1 MATNR
6 VQFQPGL
13 SLRSFLEQ
21 YGTEA
26 ACEHALMQARWPEG
40 FVCPRCAAT
49 ACSRFRRD
57 AEWLWQCC
65 ACRHQTSLRA
75 GTLFEHSR
83 LPLTTWFLA
92 LYVLTHTKTN
102 VSGLELSRHLGV
114 HARTAWRLKH
124 KIMQAMTL
132 RESTRRLAGFV
143 QIDDAY
149 LGGERNG
156 GKAGRG
162 SENKRPFVIA
172 VETDDAGRP
181 GRAVIEPVAGF
192 TLNALTDW
200 AQRRLHPEAEVF
212 SDGLGAFRAVVP
224 LNHAH
229 TVIDAGGGR
238 HATEADGA
246 RWGNI
251 VLSNVKRALDGTY
264 HAFKFFKYAHR
275 YLAEAAWRF
284 NRRFRLAA
292 LVPRLLVAAARCP
305 AWSERKLRDVHV
317 FAG

>member
-1 MATNR
+1 MAMNR

-13 SLRSFLEQ
+13 SLPAFLKR

-26 ACEHALMQARWPEG
+26 SCVDALFRARWPAG
-40 FVCPRCAAT
+40 FACPVC
-49 ACSRFRRD
+49 
-57 AEWLWQCC
+57 AEKAHSTFLRGGCRYWQCR
-65 ACRHQTSLRA
+65 ACRHQTSLVS

-114 HARTAWRLKH
+114 HPRTAWRLKH
-124 KIMQAMTL
+124 KVMQAMTE
-132 RESTRRLAGFV
+132 REAARQLSGFV

-172 VETDDAGRP
+172 VETSDEGHP
-181 GRAVIEPVAGF
+181 GCAVIEPVAGF
-192 TLNALTDW
+192 ATAALTEW
-200 AQRRLHPEAEVF
+200 SQRRLHPEAEVF
-212 SDGLGAFRAVVP
+212 SDGLGAFRAVVA
-224 LNHAH
+224 LDHAH
-229 TVIDAGGGR
+229 TVIKAGGR
-238 HATEADGA
+238 RKATEVEGA
-246 RWGNI
+246 RWVNI

-275 YLAEAAWRF
+275 YLGEAAWRF
-284 NRRFRLAA
+284 NRRFRLDV
-292 LVPRLLVAAARCP
+292 LVPRLLVAIARCKP
-305 AWSERKLRDVHV
+305 WTERKLRDVPV